1 MKPVDFDYARAED
14 AAQAVTLLA
23 GDEGAKVISGGQSLG
38 PMLNLRLAR
47 PMRLVDL
54 RNLATLRA
62 VHDAD
67 DAIVYG
73 AATRHVEFEDGLV
86 PDAAQGMLC
95 HVARGIAYRAVRNR
109 GTIGGSLAHAD
120 PAADWVNTC
129 LALDATLILLAAGGS
144 RQLRARDFMLGAFTT
159 ALRDGEIITAVSI
172 PKLSARARWGY
183 YKICRKT
190 GEFAE
195 ALGAVVVD
203 PERGY
208 CRVVLG
214 ATDGAP
220 ACLEDVADALTS
232 KGAVNPS
239 QLRDAVL
246 AALPGASPV
255 SLRHHE
261 TALKRAIAQV
271 YPS

>member
-14 AAQAVTLLA
+14 AAQAVALLA
-23 GDEGAKVISGGQSLG
+23 AEDGAKVLSGGQSLG
-38 PMLNLRLAR
+38 PMLNLRLVR
-47 PMRLVDL
+47 PTRLVDL
-54 RNLATLRA
+54 RNLADLRT
-62 VHDAD
+62 VRDAG
-67 DAIVYG
+67 DAMVYG
-73 AATRHVEFEDGLV
+73 AAIRHVEFEDGLV
-86 PDAAQGMLC
+86 SDVAQGMLR

-129 LALDATLILLAAGGS
+129 LALDATLILLSPGGS
-144 RQLRARDFMLGAFTT
+144 RQVLARDFMLGAFTT
-159 ALRDGEIITAVSI
+159 ALREGEIIAAVSI
-172 PKLSARARWGY
+172 PKLSTQARWGY

-220 ACLEDVADALTS
+220 ACLEDVADALAGQG
-232 KGAVNPS
+232 KVDPS
-239 QLRDAVL
+239 HLRDAVR